1 MLRAMSQTSDHIV
14 SIIVPLYNQ
23 ERYINQCIQSICA
36 QTYKS
41 LEIFIINDGSND
53 NSLSIA
59 KLWAA
64 KDDRIQVIDKR
75 NEGTIRA
82 RMDGL
87 KLATGDFI
95 SFVDSDDTLPE
106 NAISRLLDIAVK
118 HDVDLVIGA
127 LIKTLGFLR
136 KSKDDY
142 NRLFSFPMNQPVR
155 MPELFDK
162 YYLGFFQ
169 NNIFPATMCAR
180 LYRKSV
186 LDEAMS
192 RTELHSDVVNLM
204 GEDQYFNM
212 QLFPYLK
219 SMYRTDKVVYYY
231 RYGGGTT
238 KFNPNFPQL
247 FEFSDVRLELLDQYN
262 YASGYAPLYD
272 EYVSCLYYHAEQL
285 LKYNQVDRNGLKDF
299 FKNELQSRAT
309 ALRLTAFYKEHPTS
323 RKEALLLMH
332 HDYDGMCDY
341 TERSMKKRYGS
352 IRYRIKRLINVLFR
366 QYVDLINKWSSPYR
380 RQGY

>member
-1 MLRAMSQTSDHIV
+1 MARTRIVGRVTPIV

-23 ERYINQCIQSICA
+23 ERYLNRCIQSICA

-59 KLWAA
+59 KQWAA

-106 NAISRLLDIAVK
+106 NAISILLDIAVK

-127 LIKTLGFLR
+127 LIKTLGFFR

-155 MPELFDK
+155 TPELFDK

-219 SMYRTDKVVYYY
+219 SMYRTDKDRKSVV
-231 RYGGGTT
+231 
-238 KFNPNFPQL
+238 
-247 FEFSDVRLELLDQYN
+247 
-262 YASGYAPLYD
+262 
-272 EYVSCLYYHAEQL
+272 
-285 LKYNQVDRNGLKDF
+285 
-299 FKNELQSRAT
+299 
-309 ALRLTAFYKEHPTS
+309 
-323 RKEALLLMH
+323 
-332 HDYDGMCDY
+332 
-341 TERSMKKRYGS
+341 
-352 IRYRIKRLINVLFR
+352 
-366 QYVDLINKWSSPYR
+366 
-380 RQGY
+380 